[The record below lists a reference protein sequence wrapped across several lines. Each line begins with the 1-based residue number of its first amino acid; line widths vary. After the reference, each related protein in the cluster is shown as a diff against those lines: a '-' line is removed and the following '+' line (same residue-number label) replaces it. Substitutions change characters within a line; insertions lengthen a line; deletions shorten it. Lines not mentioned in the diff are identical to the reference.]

1 MVHKWAR
8 DFVKYNGHNVI
19 PVHIFLSGSG
29 GTSKS
34 HLVIVNAI
42 MQKTLLYH
50 SKDPEKPR
58 VLLLGLIGI
67 SAVDIGSSW
76 NWRSMG

>member
-42 MQKTLLYH
+42 
-50 SKDPEKPR
+50 SKNIA
-58 VLLLGLIGI
+58 L
-67 SAVDIGSSW
+67 SF
-76 NWRSMG
+76 